1 MEAEENLLEQR
12 RAHKKSGNSRH
23 GKKSFVQIMSGIP
36 VLCCFDL
43 HHFIYNVYIMN
54 SEKLSGIEKYPRLPD
69 LLLDALPIIDHAYEI
84 SELIAISM
92 VLLWIS
98 LLVFHKHKIVILR
111 RMFSLF
117 GSVFLLRSFTMLG
130 LGHVVEHTCF
140 SGHVATLTMLNFCI
154 TEYTPS
160 SWKFVHVI
168 SWSRALFGRCIF
180 GFFHQSRMFLSYHTH
195 AYNHPRLAKT
205 DWRVRVWYP
214 LSWIFEAGS
223 TGKVANEYVVPMW
236 IYRKRGRIQIK
247 VSEND
252 SDTRTVIDSHSV
264 VRVVGSSNIIDGAN
278 GNYRMKITILNK
290 DELIRR
296 VESPD
301 TRAKS
306 LFKLGVSF
314 VYCQLIVLITSMVMV
329 VVDTR
334 VPQYPPLPDLVLSNL
349 PLIPWAFELC
359 ELIIISMALFLLT
372 VIVFHKHRVIIMRRM
387 FALGGT
393 VFLTRCLTMLVTS
406 LSVPGIHFECQ
417 AGRYDTLSE
426 QFKHAIDIWLHMGM
440 SIQGVRTCGDY
451 IEYTPS
457 DWHMVHTTGW
467 ILAGHEHYSIDVFM
481 AFYIASRMFLYY
493 HTNAYNLWN
502 LTNTDWRVRVWFP
515 LGWFFE
521 AGGLGKVENEFDL
534 PWEGSLSDV
543 DSIVVEG

>member
-1 MEAEENLLEQR
+1 
-12 RAHKKSGNSRH
+12 
-23 GKKSFVQIMSGIP
+23 
-36 VLCCFDL
+36 
-43 HHFIYNVYIMN
+43 
-54 SEKLSGIEKYPRLPD
+54 
-69 LLLDALPIIDHAYEI
+69 
-84 SELIAISM
+84 
-92 VLLWIS
+92 
-98 LLVFHKHKIVILR
+98 
-111 RMFSLF
+111 MFSLF
-117 GSVFLLRSFTMLG
+117 GSVFLLRSFTMLVTSLSVPRAYSNCQILKNRTFKNQLIQAFHIWIN
-130 LGHVVEHTCF
+130 LGMSIQGIRTCGDYMF

-168 SWSRALFGRCIF
+168 SWALNLSGIYFILAGHEHYSVDVF
-180 GFFHQSRMFLSYHTH
+180 LAFFISSRMFLSYHTH

-223 TGKVANEYVVPMW
+223 TGKKA
-236 IYRKRGRIQIK
+236 GRIQIK

-334 VPQYPPLPDLVLSNL
+334 VPDMKQYPPLPDLVLSNL
-349 PLIPWAFELC
+349 PLIPWAFDDCVPQTQGYYHEANVRSWRYG
-359 ELIIISMALFLLT
+359 I
-372 VIVFHKHRVIIMRRM
+372 
-387 FALGGT
+387 
-393 VFLTRCLTMLVTS
+393 LTRCLTMLVTS

-467 ILAGHEHYSIDVFM
+467 VLNCFGIFFILAGHEHYSIDVFM

-543 DSIVVEG
+543 DSIVVEGVIDLPEVLNPNDSKGTKTVL